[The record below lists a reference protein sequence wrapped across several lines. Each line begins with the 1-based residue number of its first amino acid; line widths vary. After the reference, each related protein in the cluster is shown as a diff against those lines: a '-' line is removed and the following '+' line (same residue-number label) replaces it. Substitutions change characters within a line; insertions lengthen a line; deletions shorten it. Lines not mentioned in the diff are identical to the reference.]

1 MKIINIILTALFA
14 LFAFFQ
20 WNDPDPWLW
29 VSIYGLVAGI
39 SAAAIFQKRSKILI
53 YVGIAIC
60 LLGLGLLFPELIN
73 WVKMGLPNIAESMKT
88 EKLYI
93 EFVREFFGLVIVLL
107 ALVFH
112 WWQGKRADKKS
123 LV

>member
-73 WVKMGLPNIAESMKT
+73 WVRMGLPNIAESMKT